1 MLGIEP
7 FRDEHVDAAAE
18 LLAARHAIHRE
29 KEPLL
34 PADVDFRKQIVAD
47 WDPETAGAFAWRD
60 GEPVGYVVGRP
71 NPKLGFRVGIGGHA
85 VRGEAEVV
93 RDLYGAVAGS
103 WFEAAYPHHEA
114 FVPASDTDLIDAW
127 FRLDFGAGAVLGT
140 RETSP
145 EAQFDAGV
153 VIRSGTAG
161 DLAAAATLAAAMDRA
176 MEPSPS
182 FSHVRY
188 DDEEYVEDWRGTWND
203 PQFTHF
209 VAERDGRLVGHL
221 LLYRRP
227 PDLRVPDGSIDLAAT
242 STLPDARGSGVGR
255 ALTQHAIRWAHE
267 HGIPTMT
274 IDWRMTNLFASRF
287 WPRRGF
293 RPTFLRM
300 HRNLS

>member
-1 MLGIEP
+1 MLEIEP
-7 FRDEHVDAAAE
+7 FAAEHVDAAAE
-18 LLAARHAIHRE
+18 LLAARHSQHRAT
-29 KEPLL
+29 EPLL
-34 PADVDFRKQIVAD
+34 PADVDFRKQIVTD

-85 VRGEAEVV
+85 VHGEVEVV

-103 WFEAAYPHHEA
+103 WLEAGYPHHEA

-127 FRLDFGAGAVLGT
+127 FRLDFGAGAVLGM
-140 RETSP
+140 RETSS
-145 EAQFDAGV
+145 EAEFDAGAL
-153 VIRSGTAG
+153 IRPGTDG
-161 DLAAAATLAAAMDRA
+161 DLAGAAALDAAMDRA

-188 DDEEYVEDWRGTWND
+188 DDDEYLEDWRDTWNE
-203 PQFTHF
+203 PQSTHF

-227 PDLRVPDGSIDLAAT
+227 PDLRVPDGSIDLAAA
-242 STLPDARGSGVGR
+242 STLPDVRGSGIGR
-255 ALTQHAIRWAHE
+255 ALTQHAINWAHE
-267 HGIPTMT
+267 QGIPTMT

-293 RPTFLRM
+293 RPTFLRL